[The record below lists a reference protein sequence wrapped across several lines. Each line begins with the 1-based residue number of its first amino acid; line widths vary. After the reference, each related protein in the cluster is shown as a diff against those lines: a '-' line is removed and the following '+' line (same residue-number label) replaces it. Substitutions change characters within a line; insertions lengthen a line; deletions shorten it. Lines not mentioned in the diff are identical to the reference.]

1 MSLMFKEITSMAVY
15 NLSHRKMRSFL
26 TLLGIVIGVSAVVAT
41 MLVGASMEQR
51 VIGQLTKLMADMINV
66 IPGKISFSQG
76 PNLASTG
83 KALVLTDKDE
93 KEISKVEGVKQV
105 TGFISGQLKVE
116 SNSESGKVTVNGVKD
131 TKAWQEIEAGVIGL
145 EDGRFLTDGEKY
157 SAMLGN
163 TVAHKMFSKDITL
176 KKSINIG
183 GIDFKV
189 IGILNKGGGLLATID
204 NSVFI
209 PIKQARDL
217 LGNQFEENEYSE
229 ILIKVSEGYD
239 SSIVADSINQK
250 LLQVHHQTEDT
261 KTFSV
266 LSSKFFQE
274 QITGI
279 LSIISTFLSSLGAIA
294 LIVGGIGIM
303 NIMYVSVMERTREI
317 GIMKSIGAT
326 SNVILLLFLFES
338 SILGLIGGIIGD
350 ALGIGLGYGITYGMQ
365 LGFQSAAMTQ
375 NEVQQGPLIYL
386 SPQVLVLGLVF
397 GFMVGI
403 IAGYFP
409 ARKAAK
415 LQPVEALRY
424 E

>member
-1 MSLMFKEITSMAVY
+1 MFREITSMAVY

-51 VIGQLTKLMADMINV
+51 VIGQLTKLMADMVTV
-66 IPGKISFSQG
+66 IPGKVSFSQG
-76 PNLASTG
+76 PNLGSTG
-83 KALVLTDKDE
+83 KALVLTEKDE
-93 KEISKVEGVKQV
+93 KEISKVSGIKMV
-105 TGFISGQLKVE
+105 TGIISGSLRVE
-116 SNSESGKVTVNGVKD
+116 SNSESGKITVIGAKD
-131 TKAWQEIEAGVIGL
+131 EKAWEEIEAGVIGL
-145 EDGRFLTDGEKY
+145 EDGRFLSDEDKY
-157 SAMLGN
+157 SAMIGN
-163 TVAHKMFSKDITL
+163 NVAYQMFTKNITL
-176 KKSINIG
+176 KKTLNING
-183 GIDFKV
+183 VEFKV
-189 IGILNKGGGLLATID
+189 VGILNKGGGLLASID

-217 LGNQFEENEYSE
+217 FGNQFESDEYNE
-229 ILIKVSEGYD
+229 IIAKVSEGYD
-239 SSIVADSINQK
+239 SSIVADSVNEK
-250 LLQVHHQTEDT
+250 LLQMHHQTEDT

-274 QITGI
+274 QITSI

-317 GIMKSIGAT
+317 GTMKAIGAT

-338 SILGLIGGIIGD
+338 GILGLIGGIVGD
-350 ALGIGLGYGITYGMQ
+350 AAGVALGYGITYGVR
-365 LGFQSAAMTQ
+365 LGFESSAIAQ
-375 NEVQQGPLIYL
+375 GEIQQTGPLIYL
-386 SPQVLVLGLVF
+386 SPDVLALGLVF
-397 GFMVGI
+397 GLLVGI